1 MCHVCLLHKL
11 MMRDLAHHLLARESQ
26 RRLYVRHLEA
36 QYLDRT
42 NYWRARSIS
51 RMKAGEVVLIA
62 DSMDQ
67 AKFVY
72 PRSQMFRA
80 KDLAGLQ
87 RPKAHITAVVA
98 HGHFTFFSV
107 SAQDVPKDSTTMIE
121 ILSHSLTLLQK
132 KGVELH
138 KTAVTIQSDNTS
150 REFKNNPVVKW
161 MASLVAN
168 NIVPKISLK
177 TLRTGHSHEDIDQI
191 FGRLAS
197 HMVKHARHASGPHD
211 FRTIIQS
218 WLDSKLDRPHELGR
232 HAVILD
238 QCRDWKLS

>member
-191 FGRLAS
+191 FGIL
-197 HMVKHARHASGPHD
+197 ARHLSTKARFASTPLD
-211 FRTIIQS
+211 FCSIIQK
-218 WLDSKLDRPHELGR
+218 WQEDFLKRPYEQGR
-232 HAVILD
+232 YTTVLD
-238 QCRDWKLS
+238 QTRDW